1 MGAPTMETEMKEE
14 IRKSYGFR
22 KTKDVFAFDDGLS
35 SWTAGPLYHSCKANA
50 LSVDAPGFTWI

>member
-14 IRKSYGFR
+14 IRKSHGFR

-35 SWTAGPLYHSCKANA
+35 S
-50 LSVDAPGFTWI
+50 